1 MSPMPIYKRS
11 AVTAKE
17 GLNFVRAAVENGGS
31 LFIKID
37 QENDLGVDALIEFVQ
52 NERPLNKQVAVQIK
66 SGASYFTAESK
77 ECAFPVKSHA
87 EYWTKHPLPVYGIV
101 YVPALTSAYW
111 VNIKRFLSFDPKA
124 TVVRFKATEANRLDA
139 ASFPRLF
146 LPAATGTTP
155 ELDFT
160 DALRLSHSVL
170 GPETYLGLLVLF
182 RRYPNN
188 LETWNSIVHTIRT
201 RPVDEVPAVLLYWL
215 AHIPWHSDIAYFGEA
230 LTPPTRAHARE
241 LLGEFRLPEVIKLL
255 SFIDPE
261 GQISRG
267 SIGQSVEAIV
277 SSLPASINLLH
288 QVLQNRELPISLRE
302 YASIILAMKDP
313 LAAEPDLSRLKQEGS
328 WYAEQV
334 LQPIKEYGF
343 VNPYA

>member
-1 MSPMPIYKRS
+1 MPTYKRS

-17 GLNFVRAAVENGGS
+17 GLNFVRSAVESGGS
-31 LFIKID
+31 LFIKIE
-37 QENDLGVDALIEFVQ
+37 QENDLGVDALIEFIQ

-77 ECAFPVKSHA
+77 ECAFPVTGHA
-87 EYWTKHPLPVYGIV
+87 EYWARHPLPVYGIV
-101 YVPALTSAYW
+101 YVPALRSAYW
-111 VNIKRFLSFDPKA
+111 VNIKRFLQSDSKA
-124 TVVRFKATEANRLDA
+124 TVIRFIATEANRLDA

-160 DALRLSHSVL
+160 DALRLSKSAL

-182 RRYPNN
+182 RRYPNKP
-188 LETWNSIVHTIRT
+188 ETWDSIVNTIRA
-201 RPVDEVPAVLLYWL
+201 RPIDEIPAVLLYWL
-215 AHIPWHSDIAYFGEA
+215 AHIPWHGDIGYFGEVLSPA
-230 LTPPTRAHARE
+230 IRAYARE
-241 LLGEFRLPEVIKLL
+241 LLREFRLAEVIKLL

-267 SIGQSVEAIV
+267 AIGQSVEAIV
-277 SSLPASINLLH
+277 SSLPGSKNLLH
-288 QVLQNRELPISLRE
+288 QVLQERGLPIALRE
-302 YASIILAMKDP
+302 YAAIILAMNDP
-313 LAAEPDLSRLKQEGS
+313 LIAEPELSRLKREGS

-334 LQPIKEYGF
+334 LQHIKEYGS